1 MSKNILFIVNTGTIS
16 SNENG
21 GASVYYSHLEI
32 LHKAGFK
39 IQLLA
44 VEWSNSISYKKEDY
58 LEIQHMVDAIIPF
71 KPEVELPK
79 KGIARII
86 DAIISPEIFEY
97 YFLNRKNTFFLN
109 ELVLKKSVDIVWS
122 EWRWAGLL
130 AWYSKL
136 KIPVIYAHHDWE
148 YKLAK
153 LRSKRTFFGR
163 FHTFQ
168 KKRVEFKLVKG
179 VEGCISGS
187 VTETKEII
195 QISKK
200 KALYIPTTYK
210 EVTPKLLPNSIP
222 NIIHLGGMGTTA
234 NCLGL
239 ERFLDVCWGKVKKK
253 HPSIKLIVIGS
264 LKQASNT
271 LLEKLNDSN
280 IECLGFVKD
289 LLEVMHPQDIHIIP
303 WEYNTG
309 TRTRLPLVLNYEQVL
324 VATKESVKAFP
335 EIKDKQNAILCNT
348 LDEMTLNII
357 NIIKHKNR
365 IYELSKAGKE
375 TFIEKFT
382 CNSNVEKLK
391 TFIEKI
397 S

>member
-1 MSKNILFIVNTGTIS
+1 MRKILFIVNNGKIS
-16 SNENG
+16 SNKNG
-21 GASVYYSHLEI
+21 GASVYYSHLELLFQMGYEITI
-32 LHKAGFK
+32 LSVQWGQNDIYKSSDFAEVKHMVKD
-39 IQLLA
+39 I
-44 VEWSNSISYKKEDY
+44 VSYKSY
-58 LEIQHMVDAIIPF
+58 MVFPT
-71 KPEVELPK
+71 
-79 KGIARII
+79 KGISRLYN
-86 DAIISPEIFEY
+86 AIFLPQNFEY
-97 YFLNRKNTFFLN
+97 FFLN
-109 ELVLKKSVDIVWS
+109 GYNNKYLRSLVEELKTDLVWS

-234 NCLGL
+234 NRLGL

-324 VATKESVKAFP
+324 VATNESVKAFP